1 MAAPDY
7 VPRRPTEQVR
17 VYTSPPWRPE
27 PWTADRPADLTEAT
41 QPTGDGFGWQGPDQ
55 GYALLLAR
63 RYEDELVLTDGESAA
78 DASAGAVI
86 VALKRA
92 SLFGRAP
99 VRHDLTTAFTVWG
112 FLGSAPDELVALRRS
127 LFEGVS
133 HEHHYAE
140 RLQIGDFVPA
150 DILRQPHTAVMDA
163 AAADWR
169 SVLDVAAAETAASQ
183 AH

>member
-27 PWTADRPADLTEAT
+27 PWTADRPADLTDAT
-41 QPTGDGFGWQGPDQ
+41 QPTGGGFGWQGPDQ

-63 RYEDELVLTDGESAA
+63 RYEDELVLTATESAA

-99 VRHDLTTAFTVWG
+99 VRHDLTTAFAVWG
-112 FLGSAPDELVALRRS
+112 FLAPAPDELVALRRN
-127 LFEGVS
+127 LFEGVA

-140 RLQIGDFVPA
+140 RLRIGDFVPVPV
-150 DILRQPHTAVMDA
+150 LRQPHTAVMDA

-169 SVLDVAAAETAASQ
+169 SVLDVAAAQAAASN

>member
-27 PWTADRPADLTEAT
+27 PWTADRPADLVNAA

-99 VRHDLTTAFTVWG
+99 VRHDLTTAFAVWG
-112 FLGSAPDELVALRRS
+112 FLAPAPDGLVALRRS
-127 LFEGVS
+127 LFEGVA

-150 DILRQPHTAVMDA
+150 DVLRQPHTAVMAA

-169 SVLDVAAAETAASQ
+169 SVLDVAAAEAAASH

>member
-7 VPRRPTEQVR
+7 VPRLPNEQVR

-27 PWTADRPADLTEAT
+27 PWTADRPADLADAS

-63 RYEDELVLTDGESAA
+63 RFEDELVLTDGESAA
-78 DASAGAVI
+78 DASAGAVV

-99 VRHDLTTAFTVWG
+99 MRHDLTVGFAAWG
-112 FLGSAPDELVALRRS
+112 FLTPAPGDLVALRRS
-127 LFEGVS
+127 LFEGVA

-140 RLQIGDFVPA
+140 RLRIGDFVPA
-150 DILRQPHTAVMDA
+150 GVLRQPHTAVVEA

-169 SVLDVAAAETAASQ
+169 SVLDTAAAEAAA
-183 AH
+183 AHAH